1 MEEYKPECIVVGAI
15 ARCEK
20 FVEPVVKTLE
30 SMGIEVKVLTSAH
43 LDELVPDMIPMIA
56 RSNLP
61 EAILISPT
69 GNEVSIAANK
79 FKSVHAVIAQDAF
92 VARRSRERLGC
103 NVLCLPV
110 ELLDTQQISETIAS
124 WCSTPYRPASHNKKD
139 ELKRVEQST
148 QE

>member
-1 MEEYKPECIVVGAI
+1 MKNYKPKRIIVGAI
-15 ARCEK
+15 SRCEEY
-20 FVEPVVKTLE
+20 VEPVVKTLE
-30 SMGIEVKVLTSAH
+30 SMGIKTKVFTSAH
-43 LDELVPDMIPMIA
+43 FDKLVPDMIPMIA
-56 RSNLP
+56 RSDLP

-103 NVLCLPV
+103 NVLCLPA
-110 ELLDTQQISETIAS
+110 ELLDDRLISEIVAA
-124 WCSTPYRPASHNKKD
+124 WCSTPCSPASHNKKD